1 MIKRFLQSLLFI
13 CILSVAVSAEIPSP
27 GSNYANDY
35 ANVLSPATEEHINKT
50 SKTYSGDGTQ
60 VVVVTVTSLDGMDIE
75 TYSNRLFRSWGIGN
89 ADKDNGLLILVSTGD
104 REIRIEVGRG
114 LEGTFNDAKCGR
126 LMDEYAIPHFRED
139 DFNMGIKSLYDSVIA
154 GIEDP
159 AILEDIE
166 DEDETGVGEV
176 IGIIVLIILYI
187 IFIGGRGGRIGG
199 VGRYY
204 GFPGRFGGGGFS
216 GGSFGGGSSGGGG
229 FGGFGGGS
237 SGGGGAS
244 RGF

>member
-13 CILSVAVSAEIPSP
+13 CILSVAVSAEIPAP

-35 ANVLSPATEEHINKT
+35 ANVLSAATEEHINKT

-126 LMDEYAIPHFRED
+126 LIDEYAIPYLKDNNYDE
-139 DFNMGIKSLYDSVIA
+139 GIKNLYDMIIA
-154 GIEDP
+154 GINDP
-159 AILEDIE
+159 VLLEEME
-166 DEDETGVGEV
+166 DEDNSEIGE
-176 IGIIVLIILYI
+176 IIVLIVVIILYLSI
-187 IFIGGRGGRIGG
+187 TGGRGGRIGG
-199 VGRYY
+199 FRFY
-204 GFPGRFGGGGFS
+204 GFPGGFGRGGGG
-216 GGSFGGGSSGGGG
+216 FGGGSSGGG

>member
-1 MIKRFLQSLLFI
+1 MIKRVLQSLAFI
-13 CILSVAVSAEIPSP
+13 CVLSICVSAAIPAL
-27 GSNYANDY
+27 GTNYANDY
-35 ANVLSPATEEHINKT
+35 ANVLSEKTEKHINET
-50 SKTYSGDGTQ
+50 SKKYSGDGTQ

-75 TYSNRLFRSWGIGN
+75 TYANRLFRSWGIGDK
-89 ADKDNGLLILVSTGD
+89 DKDNGLLILVSTGD

-126 LMDEYAIPHFRED
+126 LMDVYAIPHLKEND
-139 DFNMGIKSLYDSVIA
+139 YDEGIKSLYDAVIA

-159 AILEDIE
+159 VFLEE
-166 DEDETGVGEV
+166 LEEETDVSAGEV

-187 IFIGGRGGRIGG
+187 IFTSRRGGGRFIPI
-199 VGRYY
+199 
-204 GFPGRFGGGGFS
+204 FFGGYNGG
-216 GGSFGGGSSGGGG
+216 GYRGGSSGGGG

>member
-35 ANVLSPATEEHINKT
+35 ANVLSAATEEHINKT

-126 LMDEYAIPHFRED
+126 LIDEYAIPYLKD
-139 DFNMGIKSLYDSVIA
+139 NNYDAGIKRLYDMIIA
-154 GIEDP
+154 GIDDP
-159 AILEDIE
+159 VLLEEME
-166 DEDETGVGEV
+166 DEDNSEIGE
-176 IGIIVLIILYI
+176 IIVLIVVIILYLSI
-187 IFIGGRGGRIGG
+187 TGGRGGRRGG
-199 VGRYY
+199 FRFY
-204 GFPGRFGGGGFS
+204 GFPGGFGRGGGG
-216 GGSFGGGSSGGGG
+216 FGGGSSGGGG

>member
-126 LMDEYAIPHFRED
+126 LIDEYAIPYLKD
-139 DFNMGIKSLYDSVIA
+139 NNYDAGIKNLYDMIIA
-154 GIEDP
+154 GIDDP
-159 AILEDIE
+159 VLLEEME
-166 DEDETGVGEV
+166 DEDNSEIGE
-176 IGIIVLIILYI
+176 IIVLIVVIILYLSI
-187 IFIGGRGGRIGG
+187 TGGRGGRIGG
-199 VGRYY
+199 FRFY
-204 GFPGRFGGGGFS
+204 GFPGGFGRGGGG
-216 GGSFGGGSSGGGG
+216 FGGGSSGGGG